1 MCFAG
6 FVRDDG
12 GAYLGLCAGA
22 YYASAQVEFEVGT
35 RFDSCAL
42 CTQMRGAVFAVLLM
56 AKE

>member
-1 MCFAG
+1 MCSAG

-35 RFDSCAL
+35 RFDSRAL
-42 CTQMRGAVFAVLLM
+42 CA
-56 AKE
+56 